1 MKEKYYLV
9 SKETAQRAGL
19 NNLLRTEVDGML
31 ALSEK
36 DLRNISLTIEERAVA
51 LDAVPYVEPT
61 NKSE

>member
-61 NKSE
+61 NESE